1 MNNNEK
7 IFENENIIIW
17 HDLKGYDFEYHIEN
31 KTDKK
36 IVYFLNELDDYV
48 ILESKD
54 YINYFGGNYDKQV
67 IDSFLNNDYEL
78 FSLENE
84 LNILL
89 TELKEIAKE
98 KGFKNKVD
106 IDYMI
111 YKIFWLKNIA
121 ERIGE

>member
-84 LNILL
+84 LNIFL

-111 YKIFWLKNIA
+111 YRIFWLKNIA

>member
-111 YKIFWLKNIA
+111 YRIFWLKNIA

>member
-17 HDLKGYDFEYHIEN
+17 HDRKGYDFEYHIEN

-111 YKIFWLKNIA
+111 YRIFWLKNIA

>member
-84 LNILL
+84 LNNLL

-111 YKIFWLKNIA
+111 YRIFWLKNIA

>member
-36 IVYFLNELDDYV
+36 IVYFLNKLDDYV

-111 YKIFWLKNIA
+111 YRIFWLKNIA

>member
-84 LNILL
+84 LNNLL

-98 KGFKNKVD
+98 KGFKNKVH

-111 YKIFWLKNIA
+111 YRIFWLKYIA